1 MLARKMHFI
10 DTEKSG
16 SYFGL
21 YESKDGATVG
31 RSLDMAENVAAAY
44 SRCSKLIYQVRLF
57 MPAVI
62 ESQDSK
68 MIAARYIQVR
78 AAHAQLRRSQPLCS
92 FGVGVCVCVCVV
104 GRRWYIV

>member
-1 MLARKMHFI
+1 MLAKKMHFI
-10 DTEKSG
+10 DTDKSG

-78 AAHAQLRRSQPLCS
+78 AAHVQLRHSHCVAS
-92 FGVGVCVCVCVV
+92 VFVGVC
-104 GRRWYIV
+104 GREAEM